1 MTLSI
6 ANSSPFFSNLTS
18 RNWAR
23 GSLLAPQPHSIS
35 TSVPLPATTN
45 TTKQRSRKTW
55 VTFCDKKLVR
65 RRKKQKSEASKI
77 DQVIVREK
85 VQNAQ
90 IWGKSLLYWDLEFGF
105 QFLKFRQKEAGVK
118 PLSKK
123 NI

>member
-1 MTLSI
+1 
-6 ANSSPFFSNLTS
+6 
-18 RNWAR
+18 
-23 GSLLAPQPHSIS
+23 LA
-35 TSVPLPATTN
+35 
-45 TTKQRSRKTW
+45 
-55 VTFCDKKLVR
+55 

-105 QFLKFRQKEAGVK
+105 QILKFRQKEAGVN